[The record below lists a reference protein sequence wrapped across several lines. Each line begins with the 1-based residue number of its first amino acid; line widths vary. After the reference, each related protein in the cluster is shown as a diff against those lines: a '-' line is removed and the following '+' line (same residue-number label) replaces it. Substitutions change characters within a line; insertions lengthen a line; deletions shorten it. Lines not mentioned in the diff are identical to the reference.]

1 MRQATC
7 ANLQG
12 RKPSSHYRLWDALN
26 RSHGKSIEFAYYL
39 VARRVAREVPCATER
54 LPSFLP
60 ACLPVETASRTGY
73 PGPAGYWNLLPIVS
87 AVLGCCRGCVRRR
100 FVRKSRAFVYPR
112 FAAFVPLAPR
122 EASRFR
128 YISLDG
134 DSRCDLAC
142 YISYRERK
150 RRREA
155 NAARRVPGSL
165 ILFRRPA
172 REKDKS
178 KPWLYRDTTFLGCKL
193 RLAPKY
199 RERFLSAAA
208 AAALPAKEVYTVMPN
223 NNHLARVMYFRRR
236 PRDCMPSYGQFR

>member
-1 MRQATC
+1 MRP
-7 ANLQG
+7 
-12 RKPSSHYRLWDALN
+12 RD
-26 RSHGKSIEFAYYL
+26 F
-39 VARRVAREVPCATER
+39 
-54 LPSFLP
+54 LPSFRP
-60 ACLPVETASRTGY
+60 ASRNGFSDRISRT
-73 PGPAGYWNLLPIVS
+73 
-87 AVLGCCRGCVRRR
+87 RRIPESTTHSLRRSRPLSRMR
-100 FVRKSRAFVYPR
+100 FVRKSRAFVHPR
-112 FAAFVPLAPR
+112 FAAFVPLTPR

-165 ILFRRPA
+165 ILFRRLA

-178 KPWLYRDTTFLGCKL
+178 NPWLYRDTFLGCKL
-193 RLAPKY
+193 HLAPKY

-208 AAALPAKEVYTVMPN
+208 AAAAALPAKEVYGD
-223 NNHLARVMYFRRR
+223 AE
-236 PRDCMPSYGQFR
+236 Q